1 MEYRGKTKGCF
12 FFLND
17 ELSLFYSDCGHGFL
31 TINMS

>member
-1 MEYRGKTKGCF
+1 MEYRGKTKGF